1 MAYKHAGNRYEYTA
15 TFSGSE
21 NSGRVEHGSITM
33 PELTH
38 YGYDGLH
45 GYEKSNRIM
54 ERELIRKVK
63 ASLGL
68 TGKRCKRETYGN
80 TLELRPCGTDTV
92 ICITFSEASE

>member
-15 TFSGSE
+15 TFSGSGNGE
-21 NSGRVEHGSITM
+21 RVEHGSITM

-38 YGYDGLH
+38 YGYDGL
-45 GYEKSNRIM
+45 YNYDKANKIM
-54 ERELIRKVK
+54 ERELVRKVK
-63 ASLGL
+63 NELGL

-80 TLELRPCGTDTV
+80 TLELRLCGTDTV